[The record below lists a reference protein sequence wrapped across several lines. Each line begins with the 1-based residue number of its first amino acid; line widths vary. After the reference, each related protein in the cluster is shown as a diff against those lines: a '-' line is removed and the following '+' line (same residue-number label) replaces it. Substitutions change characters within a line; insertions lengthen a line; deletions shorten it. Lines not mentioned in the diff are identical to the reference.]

1 MALPLTAN
9 SLVPLAA
16 VLGASALVALATL
29 APSRT
34 RRIPAHTDELTRRR
48 LARQGGVTI
57 GRHRAVHPRRRAGA
71 PH

>member
-1 MALPLTAN
+1 MALQLTAN

-16 VLGASALVALATL
+16 VIGASALAAL

-48 LARQGGVTI
+48 PARRGSVTT
-57 GRHRAVHPRRRAGA
+57 GRHRAVRTARRARL